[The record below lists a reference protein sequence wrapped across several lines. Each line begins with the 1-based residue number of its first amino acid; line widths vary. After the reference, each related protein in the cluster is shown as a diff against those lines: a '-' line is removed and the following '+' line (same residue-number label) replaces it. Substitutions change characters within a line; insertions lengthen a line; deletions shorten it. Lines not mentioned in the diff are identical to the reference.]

1 MKLATLA
8 EQLGIERIEGSADGI
23 EIATVRPIENAFPD
37 SLSFIANPSYEKYI
51 SDTKAAAVIVGLDFK
66 VPEAG
71 SKAVLLRIADPYS
84 AFAKALNLFDHR
96 QSIFTE
102 RIASSAVISPEASI
116 AATATIGA
124 NCFIAHGVTIGENS
138 IIHPNATIYDGV
150 TIGANCVIGPNTVI
164 GFDGFGYAKTSDG
177 TYDKIPQLGGVIIE
191 DNVEIGACCT
201 IDRAALADTIIKQ
214 GVKIDNLVQI
224 AHNVEIGENTVIAAQ
239 VGISGSA
246 KIGKDNQI
254 AGQVGLVGHMYTA
267 DGVIIIA
274 QSGVSK
280 SLTKPGVY
288 QGAPAK
294 EVRSA
299 FKQEAAIRMLPD
311 LLDRVRKLEEKL
323 RDTTK

>member
-1 MKLATLA
+1 MKLTTLA

-23 EIATVRPIENAFPD
+23 EITSVRPIENAFSD
-37 SLSFIANPSYEKYI
+37 SLSFIANPNYEKYI

-66 VPEAG
+66 LPETG
-71 SKAVLLRIADPYS
+71 SKAILLRIADPYS
-84 AFAKALNLFDHR
+84 AFAKALHLFDHR
-96 QSIFTE
+96 KSIFTE

-116 AATATIGA
+116 ATTATIGA
-124 NCFIAHGVTIGENS
+124 NCFIAHDVTIGENS
-138 IIHPNATIYDGV
+138 VIHPNAAIYDGV
-150 TIGANCVIGPNTVI
+150 TIGSNCIIGPNTVI

-177 TYDKIPQLGGVIIE
+177 SYNKIPQLGGVIIE

-201 IDRAALADTIIKQ
+201 IDRAALAETIIKS